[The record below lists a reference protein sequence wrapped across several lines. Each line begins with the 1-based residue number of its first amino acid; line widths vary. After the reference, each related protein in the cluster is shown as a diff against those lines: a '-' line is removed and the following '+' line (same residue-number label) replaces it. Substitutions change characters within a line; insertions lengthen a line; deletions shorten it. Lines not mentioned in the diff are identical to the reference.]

1 MKISFRVK
9 VGAGLLVTD
18 LRIHQQIFMP
28 RGWWLHCRK
37 ALKAWKEAQR
47 RWLSE
52 VAPSDWEGSASRC
65 SEGAQGW
72 LVAERQSRPL
82 SQGPM
87 LFRTVYHCGKR
98 GGSLGQSSL
107 EHYSATTIARSLKE
121 DPSDASASVSLY
133 CSRQKFVL
141 KISLVWDK
149 ANCFSHL
156 FLNFSMPNALL
167 IIFSCVES
175 FWLSPGLDLRL

>member
-52 VAPSDWEGSASRC
+52 VSPSEGEGSASRC

-72 LVAERQSRPL
+72 WQRGRAGHFLR
-82 SQGPM
+82 GPCCSEQ
-87 LFRTVYHCGKR
+87 FITAAKEEEA
-98 GGSLGQSSL
+98 LGR
-107 EHYSATTIARSLKE
+107 ATTIARSLKE

-133 CSRQKFVL
+133 CSTQKFVL